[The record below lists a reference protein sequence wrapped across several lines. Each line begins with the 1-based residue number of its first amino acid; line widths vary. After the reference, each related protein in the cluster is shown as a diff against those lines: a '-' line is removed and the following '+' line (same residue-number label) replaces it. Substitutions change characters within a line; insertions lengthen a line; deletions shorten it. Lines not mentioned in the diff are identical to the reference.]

1 MSLEIKEISGK
12 SELKKF
18 IKFQIE
24 LYKGI
29 PQFVPPFIDMELS
42 TVLKGKNPAFDH
54 CESKYWMA
62 YKDGKAVGRI
72 GAIIHGLETKEKS
85 IIRFGWF
92 DFIDDKSVSKALMD
106 KVFSWAKEKNL
117 KQAHGPMGFTDLD
130 FQGALVHGFDKVM
143 TQAGLFN
150 FPYYA
155 DHYAA
160 LGFEKAVDWIELRK
174 LVPAELPIEKE
185 KIELLKQRYKMH
197 VKSFTSAKQILKYGQ
212 GIFDLLNTTYSH
224 LYGYYKLSQRQIDYF
239 INMYFGFVK
248 PQFVQVV
255 TNDQDEVIGFALLL
269 PSLSKAL
276 QKAKGKLYPFGF
288 IHVLKAFN
296 KNDTMD
302 LFLIASREDFKRKG
316 VNAVIWSEAY
326 NQCIKFGIKH
336 VHTGQMLEENKNVL
350 NLALRFEDITPNDP
364 EIRRRCYIGNVS

>member
-1 MSLEIKEISGK
+1 MALEIKEIGSK
-12 SELKKF
+12 KELKKF

-24 LYKGI
+24 LYKGV

-54 CESKYWMA
+54 CEAKYWMA
-62 YKDGKAVGRI
+62 YQDGKAVGRI
-72 GAIIHGLETKEKS
+72 GAIFHGKEIKEKS

-92 DFIDDKSVSKALMD
+92 DFIDDKSVSKALMNE
-106 KVFSWAKEKNL
+106 VFKWAKEKNL
-117 KQAHGPMGFTDLD
+117 QQAHGPMGFTDLD

-150 FPYYA
+150 YPYYL

-160 LGFEKAVDWIELRK
+160 LGFEKSVDWVELRK
-174 LVPAELPIEKE
+174 IVPAELPVETSKIDMLKE
-185 KIELLKQRYKMH
+185 RYGMQVH
-197 VKSFTSAKQILKYGQ
+197 NFTSAKQILKYGQ
-212 GIFDLLNTTYSH
+212 QIFDLLNTTYSH
-224 LYGYYKLSQRQIDYF
+224 LYGYYELTQRQIDYF
-239 INMYFGFVK
+239 IKMYFGFVK

-255 TNDQDEVIGFALLL
+255 TNEKDEVIGFALLL
-269 PSLSKAL
+269 PSLSHAL
-276 QKAKGKLYPFGF
+276 RKAKGELYPFGF

-302 LFLIASREDFKRKG
+302 LFLIASREDYKRKG

-326 NQCIKFGIKH
+326 KQCIKFGVKY

-350 NLALRFEDITPNDP
+350 NLALRFDDINPADP
-364 EIRRRCYIGNVS
+364 EIRRRCYIGTVQ